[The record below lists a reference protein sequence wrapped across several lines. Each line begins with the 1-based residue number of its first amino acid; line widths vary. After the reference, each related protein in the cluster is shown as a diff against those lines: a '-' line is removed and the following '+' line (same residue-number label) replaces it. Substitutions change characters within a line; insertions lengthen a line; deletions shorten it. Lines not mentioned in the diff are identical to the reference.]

1 MNWIETIIVA
11 IVEGLTEFL
20 PVSSTGHMIITQNLL
35 GVPQGDPFVHAFT
48 FIIQFGAILSV
59 VCLYWKRFF
68 QFDHTPAPE
77 GSNEIYTAGKRLY
90 RDPDNKMVAGVL
102 SGFAAYTKT
111 DPLLWRLGMV
121 ILTFLFGSG
130 LLIYLVLAITMPT
143 IGRPSWLRRMRHK
156 YYFYWLLFVGVLPAV
171 VIGLL
176 AKKSG
181 LLDWLLDS
189 VEVVAVMLVVGGI
202 FMLYCDKLFNK
213 GSDENRVNE
222 PRAFKIGLFQCIS
235 VIPGVSR
242 SMATIVGGMTQGLTR
257 KRAAE
262 FSFFLAVPT
271 MAGAT
276 LLDLLDLLKGD
287 TSWATTHN
295 ITMLIL
301 GCVVAFI
308 VALLAMK
315 WFVNFLTK
323 YGFKAFGYYRIVV
336 GTIIIV
342 LLLTGHSLVMV
353 D

>member
-1 MNWIETIIVA
+1 MNWIETVIIA

-35 GVPQGDPFVHAFT
+35 GIEQGDPFVHAFT

-59 VCLYWKRFF
+59 VCLYWKQFF
-68 QFDHTPAPE
+68 QFDHTSVPE
-77 GSNEIYTAGKRLY
+77 GSGWFGRL
-90 RDPDNKMVAGVL
+90 K
-102 SGFAAYTKT
+102 
-111 DPLLWRLGMV
+111 
-121 ILTFLFGSG
+121 
-130 LLIYLVLAITMPT
+130 
-143 IGRPSWLRRMRHK
+143 HK
-156 YYFYWLLFVGVLPAV
+156 YRFYWLLFVGVLPAV

-189 VEVVAVMLVVGGI
+189 VEVVAVMLVVGGV
-202 FMLYCDKLFNK
+202 FMLFCDRLFNK
-213 GSDENRVNE
+213 GTDANHVTER
-222 PRAFKIGLFQCIS
+222 RAFNIGLFQCIS

-276 LLDLLDLLKGD
+276 LLDLLDLVKED
-287 TSWATTHN
+287 AAWATAHN
-295 ITMLIL
+295 VWMLVL

-315 WFVNFLTK
+315 WFVGFLTK
-323 YGFKAFGYYRIVV
+323 YGFKAFGYYRIIV
-336 GTIIIV
+336 GTVIIV
-342 LLLTGHSLVMV
+342 LLLTGHSLAMV